1 MTRRP
6 QNRENRRRRKR
17 KVFTNR
23 MRGRLKFVFGC
34 VMVGF
39 GVLGAKRLIAIEGSF
54 PNGLLPVSVIF
65 TVIVVALM
73 HWILTKTV
81 FGRHVYAAGSNK
93 DVAHLAGINVQKV
106 TVISHIL
113 CGICASFAGVVTASK
128 LQNGSLPLV

>member
-39 GVLGAKRLIAIEGSF
+39 GVLGAKIIWINAQKGSQYKQQNTHERTF
-54 PNGLLPVSVIF
+54 KNNRSLFVIY
-65 TVIVVALM
+65 L
-73 HWILTKTV
+73 
-81 FGRHVYAAGSNK
+81 
-93 DVAHLAGINVQKV
+93 
-106 TVISHIL
+106 
-113 CGICASFAGVVTASK
+113 
-128 LQNGSLPLV
+128 